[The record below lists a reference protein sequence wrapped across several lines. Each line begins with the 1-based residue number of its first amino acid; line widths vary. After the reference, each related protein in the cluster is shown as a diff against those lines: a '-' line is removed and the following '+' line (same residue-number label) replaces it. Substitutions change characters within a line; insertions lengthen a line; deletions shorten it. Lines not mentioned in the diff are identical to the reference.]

1 MDRPHG
7 EPDATD
13 GRRYDPRFVRALFD
27 EMSRSYE
34 RVNVLTSF
42 GFSRRWRRQA
52 VERLEATRGDEI
64 LDAMTGMGEGW
75 RYVLPAVGRTGRIV
89 AVDLSTGMLRGAR
102 REVRRLEATNV
113 EVIEGDALDSG
124 LPDASVDRVI
134 CLFGIKTLSPDQ
146 QLRFAAEIRRVLRP
160 AGSYSLIEVSVPPRR
175 LLRAAYLFYL
185 VRVIPLLGRLLLGNP
200 DNYRMLGWYT
210 ERFGDVRAVK
220 PLFEAAGLDATVV
233 SYFFGC
239 ATGLVGRPRPGG
251 PRPGSPSP

>member
-1 MDRPHG
+1 MDRQDRQP
-7 EPDATD
+7 EATD
-13 GRRYDPRFVRALFD
+13 WGRYDPGFVRALFD

-52 VERLEATRGDEI
+52 VGSVEAARGEEI

-75 RYVLPAVGRTGRIV
+75 RYLLPAVGRAGRIV

-102 REVRRLEATNV
+102 REALRLGATNI
-113 EVIEGDALDSG
+113 EVIEGDALDTG
-124 LPDASVDRVI
+124 LADASVDRVI
-134 CLFGIKTLSPDQ
+134 CLFGLKTLSPDQ
-146 QLRFAAEIRRVLRP
+146 QRRFATEIRRVLRP
-160 AGSYSLIEVSVPPRR
+160 AGSYSLIEVSVPPNR

-185 VRVIPLLGRLLLGNP
+185 TRVIPLLGRLLLGNP

-210 ERFGDVRAVK
+210 ERFGDARAVQ
-220 PLFEAAGLDATVV
+220 PVFEAAGLDATVV

-239 ATGLVGRPRPGG
+239 ATGLVGRPRSG
-251 PRPGSPSP
+251 RP